1 MAKKLRISSNKMLT
15 GTAAGVAE
23 YFDLDPQIGRIGFA
37 VLTIISGGIVALA
50 YLAIYLILSQD
61 K

>member
-1 MAKKLRISSNKMLT
+1 MLT